1 MTHDELLEELDDYI
15 EGDISNLNFRIAKS
29 LRAVVEYHYPET
41 VELTSSTGKDYSYVR
56 CFCKAEMYPC
66 TTVKLIEEELK

>member
-1 MTHDELLEELDDYI
+1 MTYEELLPKI
-15 EGDISNLNFRIAKS
+15 EYYNAGCGNSDA